1 MNDLIEMFSYSFMSR
16 AAIVGVMLVICM
28 ALIGAPLVF
37 RRNSMI
43 GDGLSHVGFGAFAIA
58 SVLGLAPLQ
67 FAIPV
72 VVLTSFFILRLTEN
86 SKIHGD
92 AAIALLSV
100 SALAIGVLVVSL
112 TGTNT
117 DINNYL
123 FGSILSIGDTD
134 IIVAVILSAMVF
146 LLYLFSYHQIFS
158 ITFDETFTKSIGVNT
173 KLYHFVFAMLCSIA
187 VVLGMRLMGA
197 LLVSGLIVFPVLSAR
212 QITKTYQTTIIVSI
226 LVSIM
231 AFFIGLVASYS
242 LNTPTGAT
250 IIIVNMVF
258 FLILKTISLF

>member
-28 ALIGAPLVF
+28 ALIGVPLVF

-134 IIVAVILSAMVF
+134 IIMAVILSAMVF
-146 LLYLFSYHQIFS
+146 LLYLFSYNQ
-158 ITFDETFTKSIGVNT
+158 DRKST
-173 KLYHFVFAMLCSIA
+173 
-187 VVLGMRLMGA
+187 RLN
-197 LLVSGLIVFPVLSAR
+197 SSH
-212 QITKTYQTTIIVSI
+212 
-226 LVSIM
+226 
-231 AFFIGLVASYS
+231 
-242 LNTPTGAT
+242 AT
-250 IIIVNMVF
+250 
-258 FLILKTISLF
+258 